1 MSLSSSSVNPTS
13 TTLHG
18 RIPAIFRDDNASYY
32 SVAAIANAGTVTII
46 DDGTSTIPEFGVYA
60 ITIDDATWGRSVGV
74 FMISAGAIYELQD
87 TSSKFAASDAG
98 TFLRVY
104 ISSNDLII
112 KNSTGADL
120 AAGAV
125 RIYRLL

>member
-1 MSLSSSSVNPTS
+1 MSISSASQNPTS
-13 TTLHG
+13 TTLNG
-18 RIPAIFRDDNASYY
+18 RIPAIFRDDQATFY
-32 SVAAIANAGTVTII
+32 SVAAILNGASVTII
-46 DDGTSTIPEFGVYA
+46 DDLTSTVPEFGVFA

-104 ISSNDLII
+104 IASSDLII